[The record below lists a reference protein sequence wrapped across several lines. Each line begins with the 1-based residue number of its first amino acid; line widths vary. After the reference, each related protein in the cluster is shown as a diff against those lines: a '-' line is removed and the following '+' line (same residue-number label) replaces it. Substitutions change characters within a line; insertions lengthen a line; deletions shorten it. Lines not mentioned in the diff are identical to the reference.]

1 MGSLERSR
9 CKDGGFLA
17 TFKTDQAGQ
26 AALCSFLVLGCE
38 DELVAF
44 HAPAARTLAGFTKIY
59 AGSPAQA

>member
-9 CKDGGFLA
+9 CKDGGLLA

-26 AALCSFLVLGCE
+26 AALCTLVLGCE

-59 AGSPAQA
+59 AGNSAQA